1 MFKKVMGLIDK
12 LRDKEAA
19 QKAAS
24 STSKK
29 TTRKKTS
36 NEDLSLNAEETK
48 VLLHLIKNSN
58 FKGDSVEL
66 VYSLTLKLQKV
77 LEILSK

>member
-12 LRDKEAA
+12 LKSREAA

-24 STSKK
+24 SNK
-29 TTRKKTS
+29 TKRKVKTS
-36 NEDLSLNAEETK
+36 NEDLSLNEEETK
-48 VLLHLIKNSN
+48 ILLHLIKNSN

-66 VYSLTLKLQKV
+66 VYNLTLKLQKV
-77 LEILSK
+77 LNILG

>member
-29 TTRKKTS
+29 MKQVKQTS

-66 VYSLTLKLQKV
+66 VYNLTLKLQKV
-77 LEILSK
+77 LNILG

>member
-12 LRDKEAA
+12 LKSKEAA
-19 QKAAS
+19 QSKAAS
-24 STSKK
+24 PNKD
-29 TTRKKTS
+29 

-48 VLLHLIKNSN
+48 ILLHLIKNSN

-66 VYSLTLKLQKV
+66 VYNLTLKLQKV
-77 LEILSK
+77 LNILS

>member
-12 LRDKEAA
+12 LKQKEAA
-19 QKAAS
+19 QPKAAS
-24 STSKK
+24 PNKD
-29 TTRKKTS
+29 

-66 VYSLTLKLQKV
+66 VYNLTLKLQKV
-77 LEILSK
+77 LSILS

>member
-29 TTRKKTS
+29 RKQVKQTS
-36 NEDLSLNAEETK
+36 NEDLSLSAEETK
-48 VLLHLIKNSN
+48 ILLHLIKNSN

-66 VYSLTLKLQKV
+66 VYNLTLKLQKV
-77 LEILSK
+77 LNILG

>member
-12 LRDKEAA
+12 LKSKEAA

-24 STSKK
+24 LSKSSSKK
-29 TTRKKTS
+29 KNV
-36 NEDLSLNAEETK
+36 NEDLSLNEEETK
-48 VLLHLIKNSN
+48 ILLHLIKNSN

-66 VYSLTLKLQKV
+66 VYNLTLKLQKV
-77 LEILSK
+77 LNILS